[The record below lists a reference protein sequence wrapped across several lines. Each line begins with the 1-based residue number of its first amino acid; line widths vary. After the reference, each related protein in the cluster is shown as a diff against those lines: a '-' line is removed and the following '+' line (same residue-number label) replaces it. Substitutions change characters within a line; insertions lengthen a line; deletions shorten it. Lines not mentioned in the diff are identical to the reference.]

1 MESPTPT
8 PTQQK
13 MIDIIIDYIEET
25 GSSPTLRY
33 LQVEMG
39 YRSTN
44 AVRDMLNRLVR
55 KGHLLEVYPRPP
67 PHQLEQ
73 PLPDDSTAP
82 RRQKGRLN
90 AAALYHDGLCFAV
103 CVQHDRAVAVRR
115 LLL

>member
-1 MESPTPT
+1 MAHLKLVLLQPPLNLSKEEQMKSPT

-13 MIDIIIDYIEET
+13 MIDIIINYIEET

-55 KGHLLEVYPRPP
+55 KGHLLEST
-67 PHQLEQ
+67 
-73 PLPDDSTAP
+73 PDH
-82 RRQKGRLN
+82 RRISLSNRYRTIVLRQDGKKG
-90 AAALYHDGLCFAV
+90 V
-103 CVQHDRAVAVRR
+103 
-115 LLL
+115 

>member
-13 MIDIIIDYIEET
+13 MIDLIIAYIEET
-25 GSSPTLRY
+25 GSSPTVRY

-55 KGHLLEVYPRPP
+55 KGHLLEST
-67 PHQLEQ
+67 
-73 PLPDDSTAP
+73 PDH
-82 RRQKGRLN
+82 RRISLSNRYRTIVLRQDGKKG
-90 AAALYHDGLCFAV
+90 V
-103 CVQHDRAVAVRR
+103 
-115 LLL
+115 